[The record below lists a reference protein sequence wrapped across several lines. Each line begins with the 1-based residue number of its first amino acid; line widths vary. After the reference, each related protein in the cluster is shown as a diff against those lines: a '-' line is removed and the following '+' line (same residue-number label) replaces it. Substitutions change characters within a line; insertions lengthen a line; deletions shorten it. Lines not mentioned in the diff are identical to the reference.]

1 MRLSKVLC
9 GMAVMAAPFAV
20 QAQSND
26 SIPGLGIGLIGGATM
41 PVGDYNKIAAAGFHI
56 GGFVDFGR
64 RFGPAGLRADLMYH
78 GFGDKNLVTT
88 GDNTTEVSF
97 SNKYSMVSGT
107 LNLVFGLPLED
118 SSIRPY
124 VLGGVGGY
132 YVKNS
137 PKCNSSA
144 LVCEPFLNLEDEE
157 GSATKFGL
165 NGGGGIEFGMGGANV
180 FLEAR
185 YHHILS
191 AAPQIECFGEANC
204 NRAAAK
210 LVPIS
215 LGVTLRF

>member
-1 MRLSKVLC
+1 
-9 GMAVMAAPFAV
+9 MAAPLAV

-41 PVGDYNKIAAAGFHI
+41 PVGNYSDFAKTGFHV

-64 RFGPAGLRADLMYH
+64 RLGPAGLHADLMYH
-78 GFGDKNLVTT
+78 GFGDKDLVNT
-88 GDNTTEVSF
+88 GDNTTEITF
-97 SNKYSMVSGT
+97 SNKYSLVSGT
-107 LNLVFGLPLED
+107 LNLVFGLPLEE

-132 YVKNS
+132 YVKNT
-137 PKCNSSA
+137 PKCNGPA
-144 LVCEPFLNLEDEE
+144 LVCEPFLNNEDEE

-191 AAPQIECFGEANC
+191 AAPQLECIGESNC

-210 LVPIS
+210 LIPIS